1 VLALAGLHAN
11 RFWEENVM
19 CFGRTIAFGAT
30 LGLACAATQA
40 TAQEKSIKEAII
52 GPWIITAVF
61 DEYQNGEKKDNWGG
75 PVKGQITFG
84 RTGRFTQI
92 IVGPAVASG
101 GPFWGMPVS
110 YHLWGSFVPR
120 RHSQQES

>member
-1 VLALAGLHAN
+1 MYFV
-11 RFWEENVM
+11 
-19 CFGRTIAFGAT
+19 RTIAFGAT

-40 TAQEKSIKEAII
+40 TAQEKSFKEAII

-84 RTGRFTQI
+84 RTGRFTTDYRWS
-92 IVGPAVASG
+92 SG
-101 GPFWGMPVS
+101 S
-110 YHLWGSFVPR
+110 LDEER
-120 RHSQQES
+120 RSEKTGCAGCCLLRFLYG